1 VLKAFVNDL
10 SRNCY
15 FDYSHTDDRYPHLE
29 TYVYNIQ
36 TDLMR
41 NFTDYPPNKNFD
53 VRITGTSNMTSTMNA
68 YCFVAKGHYY

>member
-1 VLKAFVNDL
+1 MLKAFVNDL